1 MHQTKL
7 VVFRVTHHLKTIGRL
22 FIRTTI
28 SCRPQPSR
36 VTYRIIKIV
45 HKNVEM
51 KPILSTLTL
60 WHTLEREILNTTC
73 TSDLHPI
80 GGACRRV
87 NHSPNQCLPKLSKAA
102 GIFAVDY
109 DTEHVAQHYGCS
121 ANCVASQPVGV
132 NEDAQ
137 MSQKSKRRHATV
149 GLGNLS
155 GISIER
161 REKHFDVN
169 IRLSKNSAKSSSL
182 DFSMYGHYPR
192 IRPLTQHHVTSPL
205 TSDVESKTFEDT
217 DQLGA
222 RDDGEFR
229 QRQRRE

>member
-1 MHQTKL
+1 MLRHAIKTTNQSSIQSLHQTEL

-60 WHTLEREILNTTC
+60 WHTLEREILNATF
-73 TSDLHPI
+73 TSDLHPV

-87 NHSPNQCLPKLSKAA
+87 NHSPNQCLPKLSETA

-109 DTEHVAQHYGCS
+109 NTVHVAQLYGCS
-121 ANCVASQPVGV
+121 PNLVASQPVEV

-137 MSQKSKRRHATV
+137 MSRKSKRRNA
-149 GLGNLS
+149 GNL
-155 GISIER
+155 
-161 REKHFDVN
+161 
-169 IRLSKNSAKSSSL
+169 
-182 DFSMYGHYPR
+182 
-192 IRPLTQHHVTSPL
+192 
-205 TSDVESKTFEDT
+205 
-217 DQLGA
+217 
-222 RDDGEFR
+222 
-229 QRQRRE
+229 